1 MSKRGEKISE
11 RAVAIAKRELKKK
24 KNENFIEFFLLFL
37 ALFSTSAIF
46 ILLTVNLITTG
57 FSTYVPSQAGYISEI
72 NVTIKFQTSY
82 WHGLYGLALRV
93 PGYTEAL
100 YEDVDSGEISGTG
113 LFFNCMQ
120 QDAVGG
126 REIYASTSQ
135 IVNFASL
142 IPATVSQVDSWT
154 GCNGSLDCAS
164 NTFLNTMSVMV
175 GATNI
180 TNIPSTHT
188 YRWDGQ
194 NGIFDLGILNDSE
207 NLVYVT
213 HVEQLQKGYSQN
225 TSVNFQM
232 LLPMLPSSTER
243 YYFFTDPYDE
253 CPQGGGIGE
262 VISATVYGYVTDS
275 LGYPLGNI
283 TVVLAGV
290 NYTTSSNGFYNISAE
305 VIQGTHN
312 LFAYGEGYDEYF
324 STVAINFTNYTINKN
339 ITMHAST
346 PGISSTITPLIWGYV
361 TDLSGTPL
369 SSVSIYLGGESTT
382 TNEQGYYSITPE
394 ITPQQHPIIATS
406 SGYNNYYSILTFYEN
421 TTSLS
426 HNITLTPANLG
437 TTNNPYLTGPYEE
450 EPGQQVQQI
459 QEEVERTGEDYWVST
474 KEIFKEIRQNTFVED
489 TIGIYNF
496 KTSNINVLLTLSP
509 ELNGIVK
516 MNRDAMLLEPGKGD
530 DIVLTFYGTKP
541 LGTYEGYL
549 RISGDIEK
557 DIPITVKIVERK
569 MPIETLLVTLDL
581 FKNIINPGENLNYK
595 LTLQNLLVDQEYKI
609 SLEKMIVGEEDS
621 VVYLTETQEVEIKKS
636 LSIVDQIK
644 IPSNFSEGNYLFVVN
659 TRYLGHSSSVT
670 APFSIRKPIYLYSL
684 FGIPLWVFFAIV
696 SFASFI
702 FLNLFL
708 YKRYKEK
715 RKRYSIYLDLSSLP
729 KPDKKFFK
737 LGLIAESRNPMYL
750 EPEKLKTHAIVA
762 GATGMGK
769 SISAQVLIEEALL
782 KNVAV
787 IVFDPTAQWS
797 GMLRKC
803 EDKKMMSFYPK
814 FGLKPKDARA
824 FPGNIRQISH
834 AREVIDIEKY
844 IHPGQIQI
852 FALNKLDPKDI
863 DVFIASMIRQI
874 FKSDPKEAQELKV
887 LLVFDEV
894 HRLLSKF
901 GGSGEGFL
909 QIERACREF
918 RKWGMGVI
926 LISQVLSDFV
936 GEVKANINTEIQ
948 ARTIEESDL
957 ERIKTKYGEEF
968 LKSLV
973 RAEVGVAM
981 FQNAEYNKGKP
992 YFVNFR
998 PILHNTRRL
1007 SDEELEKYNKYND
1020 MIDDFESQVEQ
1031 LEKEKVDI
1039 FDLKMELKLIKD
1051 KLMTGNFSVVDI
1063 YIEGLG
1069 PRLQKQWEKIGKKP
1083 KKIEKK
1089 LIDISEIQKSV
1100 EEAKKAREVYEKEE
1114 SKKKKVEEKKVEVEN
1129 IAIKILKPLT
1139 FDNGIMIYT
1148 LKELKETLPG
1158 LDIEIFRIHVNAKRN
1173 DISKWVEQV
1182 SQDLSKKIAAE
1193 RERSKIV
1200 LILEQFLKESTS
1212 KEEVKT

>member
-1 MSKRGEKISE
+1 MNKRGNHISQ
-11 RAVAIAKRELKKK
+11 RAIIIANREINKK
-24 KNENFIEFFLLFL
+24 KNEKFIEFLLLFL

-57 FSTYVPSQAGYISEI
+57 FSTYVPSKAGYISEL
-72 NVTIKFQTSY
+72 NVSLKFQTSY

-93 PGYTEAL
+93 PGYTDL
-100 YEDVDSGEISGTG
+100 LFEDVKTGEISSKG

-120 QDAVGG
+120 DGVLGG

-135 IVNFASL
+135 VIDFDSL
-142 IPATVSQVDSWT
+142 TPATPAQIDSWT
-154 GCNGSLDCAS
+154 GCSGTVDCAS
-164 NTFLNTMSVMV
+164 NTFKSNMSVML
-175 GATNI
+175 GSRNI

-188 YRWDGQ
+188 YRWDG
-194 NGIFDLGILNDSE
+194 NYGVFDLGILNDSE

-213 HVEQLQKGYSQN
+213 HLEDLQKGYSPS
-225 TSVNFQM
+225 TTVNFQM
-232 LLPMLPSSTER
+232 LLPMKPSSQER
-243 YYFFTDPYDE
+243 YYFFTDPYDV
-253 CPQGGGIGE
+253 CPAGGGIGE
-262 VISATVYGYVTDS
+262 MISVTVYGYVRD
-275 LGYPLGNI
+275 PLGNLLKNI

-290 NYTTSSNGFYNISAE
+290 NYTTGADGFYNLSLDLTE
-305 VIQGTHN
+305 GTHN
-312 LFAYGEGYDEYF
+312 LLAYGEGYDEYI
-324 STVAINFTNYTINKN
+324 SNVTINFTNYTINKN
-339 ITMHAST
+339 ITMNFYT
-346 PGISSTITPLIWGYV
+346 PSITKTISPTVWGYV
-361 TDLSGTPL
+361 TDSLGNPL
-369 SSVSIYLGGESTT
+369 SSVNIYLGGESTLSDE
-382 TNEQGYYSITPE
+382 NGSYSITSN

-406 SGYNNYYSILTFYEN
+406 PGYNNYYYILSFFEN
-421 TTSLS
+421 TSSLS
-426 HNITLTPANLG
+426 HNITLTLLNLG
-437 TTNNPYLTGPYEE
+437 QNNNPYLTGPYDQR
-450 EPGQQVQQI
+450 PRIQQI
-459 QEEVERTGEDYWVST
+459 QKEIEKTGEDYWVST
-474 KEIFKEIRQNTFVED
+474 KEIIKEIRQNTFVED

-496 KTSNINVLLTLSP
+496 KTTAMNLLISISP
-509 ELNGIVK
+509 ELSDFVK
-516 MNRDAMLLEPGKGD
+516 LDRDAMSIGPSKGED
-530 DIVLTFYGTKP
+530 LILTFYGTKP
-541 LGTYEGYL
+541 LGTYQGSVK
-549 RISGDIEK
+549 IAGDIEK
-557 DIPITVKIVERK
+557 EIPITVKIVENK
-569 MPIETLLVTLDL
+569 MPIETLLISIDL
-581 FKNIINPGENLNYK
+581 FKNIINPGENLNYR
-595 LTLQNLLVDQEYKI
+595 LTLQNLLIDQSYKV
-609 SLEKMIVGEEDS
+609 SLEKTIVGEKDS
-621 VVYLTETQEVEIKKS
+621 VVYFKETQNVEIKKA
-636 LSIVDQIK
+636 LSIVDYIK
-644 IPSNFSEGNYLFVVN
+644 IPANFSEGDYLFVVN
-659 TRYLGHSSSVT
+659 ANYFGTSSSIT
-670 APFSIRKPIYLYSL
+670 APFSVRRPIYLYSFL
-684 FGIPLWVFFAIV
+684 GIPIWIFFVIL

-715 RKRYSIYLDLSSLP
+715 RKRYSISLDLSTLP
-729 KPDKKFFK
+729 KADKKFFK
-737 LGLIAESRNPMYL
+737 LGLIAESRTPVYL

-769 SISAQVLIEEALL
+769 SISAQVLVEEALL

-797 GMLRKC
+797 GLLRKC
-803 EDKKMMSFYPK
+803 EDKKMISFYPK
-814 FGLKPKDARA
+814 FGLKPSDARA

-834 AREVIDIEKY
+834 AREIIEIEKY

-863 DVFIASMIRQI
+863 DTFIASVIRQI

-948 ARTIEESDL
+948 TRTIEESDL

-1007 SDEELEKYNKYND
+1007 SDEELQKYNKYNEI
-1020 MIDDFESQVEQ
+1020 IDDFESQIEQ

-1069 PRLQKQWEKIGKKP
+1069 PRLQKQWEKIGKNP
-1083 KKIEKK
+1083 KKVEKK
-1089 LIDISEIQKSV
+1089 LLEVSEIKESV
-1100 EEAKKAREVYEKEE
+1100 EEAKKARDMYEKEE
-1114 SKKKKVEEKKVEVEN
+1114 SKKKQEEKK
-1129 IAIKILKPLT
+1129 
-1139 FDNGIMIYT
+1139 G
-1148 LKELKETLPG
+1148 
-1158 LDIEIFRIHVNAKRN
+1158 NA
-1173 DISKWVEQV
+1173 
-1182 SQDLSKKIAAE
+1182 
-1193 RERSKIV
+1193 
-1200 LILEQFLKESTS
+1200 
-1212 KEEVKT
+1212 

>member
-1 MSKRGEKISE
+1 MNRKEEKISE
-11 RAVAIAKRELKKK
+11 RAILIANREMNKK
-24 KNENFIEFFLLFL
+24 KNERFVEFLLLFF

-46 ILLTVNLITTG
+46 IMLTVNLITTG

-72 NVTIKFQTSY
+72 NVTIKFQTFY
-82 WHGLYGLALRV
+82 WHGLYGLAIRV

-100 YEDVDSGEISGTG
+100 FEDVETGEISNTG
-113 LFFNCMQ
+113 LFFDCMQ

-126 REIYASTSQ
+126 REIYASTSPV
-135 IVNFASL
+135 IDFDSL
-142 IPATVSQVDSWT
+142 VPATASQIDSWT
-154 GCNGSLDCAS
+154 GCSSGLDCAS
-164 NTFLNTMSVMV
+164 NTFKDTMFIMV
-175 GATNI
+175 GGRNI
-180 TNIPSTHT
+180 TGIPSTHT
-188 YRWDGQ
+188 YRWDGEY
-194 NGIFDLGILNDSE
+194 GIFDLGILNDSE

-213 HVEQLQKGYSQN
+213 HIQNLQKGYSPN
-225 TSVNFQM
+225 TTVNFQM
-232 LLPMLPSSTER
+232 LLPMMPSSTER

-253 CPQGGGIGE
+253 CPEGGGIGE
-262 VISATVYGYVTDS
+262 IISAIVYGYIRDIS
-275 LGYPLGNI
+275 GNPLENI

-290 NYTTSSNGFYNISAE
+290 NYTTDSDGFYNLSVP

-324 STVAINFTNYTINKN
+324 SNVTINFTNYTINKN
-339 ITMHAST
+339 ITMHIST
-346 PGISSTITPLIWGYV
+346 PSVSITISPLVWGYV
-361 TDLSGTPL
+361 TDSLGVPL
-369 SSVSIYLGGESTT
+369 SSVNIYLGGESTT

-406 SGYNNYYSILTFYEN
+406 IGYNNYYYILSFFEN
-421 TTSLS
+421 TSSLS
-426 HNITLTPANLG
+426 HNITLTPVNLG
-437 TTNNPYLTGPYEE
+437 QNNNPYLTGPYDQP
-450 EPGQQVQQI
+450 PGEQI
-459 QEEVERTGEDYWVST
+459 QRIIEERTGEDYWVST

-496 KTSNINVLLTLSP
+496 KTSNMNLLFSISSELSDF
-509 ELNGIVK
+509 VK
-516 MNRDAMLLEPGKGD
+516 LNRDAMLVEPGKGD
-530 DIVLTFYGTKP
+530 DLILTFYGTKP
-541 LGTYEGYL
+541 LGTYEGSL
-549 RISGDIEK
+549 KISGDIEK
-557 DIPITVKIVERK
+557 EIPITVKIVENRL
-569 MPIETLLVTLDL
+569 PIETLLMELDL
-581 FKNIINPGENLNYK
+581 FKNVINPGENLNYK
-595 LTLQNLLVDQEYKI
+595 LTLQNLLVDQGYKI
-609 SLEKMIVGEEDS
+609 SLEKVIMGEKDSIVYYKEN
-621 VVYLTETQEVEIKKS
+621 QEVEIKKA
-636 LSIVDQIK
+636 LSIVDRIK
-644 IPSNFSEGNYLFVVN
+644 IPSNFSEGEYLFIVN
-659 TRYLGHSSSVT
+659 AKYFGSSSSVT
-670 APFSIRKPIYLYSL
+670 APFSVRKPIYLYSFL
-684 FGIPLWVFFAIV
+684 GIPLWVFFAIF

-702 FLNLFL
+702 LLNLFL

-715 RKRYSIYLDLSSLP
+715 RKRYSISLDLSTLP
-729 KPDKKFFK
+729 KADKKFFK
-737 LGLIAESRNPMYL
+737 LGLIAESKTPVYL

-769 SISAQVLIEEALL
+769 SISAQVLVEEALM

-797 GMLRKC
+797 GLLRKC
-803 EDKKMMSFYPK
+803 EDKRMISFYPK

-834 AREVIDIEKY
+834 AREIIEIEKY

-863 DVFIASMIRQI
+863 DTFIASVIRQI

-887 LLVFDEV
+887 LFVFDEV

-936 GEVKANINTEIQ
+936 GEIKANINTEIQ
-948 ARTIEESDL
+948 TRTIEESDL

-992 YFVNFR
+992 YFINFR

-1007 SDEELEKYNKYND
+1007 PDEELEKYNKYND

-1083 KKIEKK
+1083 KKVEKK
-1089 LIDISEIQKSV
+1089 LLDVSEIKQSV
-1100 EEAKKAREVYEKEE
+1100 EEAKKARDIYEKEE
-1114 SKKKKVEEKKVEVEN
+1114 QKKK
-1129 IAIKILKPLT
+1129 
-1139 FDNGIMIYT
+1139 
-1148 LKELKETLPG
+1148 
-1158 LDIEIFRIHVNAKRN
+1158 AKT
-1173 DISKWVEQV
+1173 Q
-1182 SQDLSKKIAAE
+1182 
-1193 RERSKIV
+1193 
-1200 LILEQFLKESTS
+1200 
-1212 KEEVKT
+1212 